1 MVPLSTHTGGPPPL
15 HPAFAG
21 GNPCGGT
28 TLGSAPLV
36 ARNSSWGD
44 FRRSGSQEDHS
55 RFRFL
60 RQQFHSTVRSSR
72 ARFWSEW
79 LHSVQS
85 LSHRD
90 PRLASSLIRR
100 TFRTPTAPPNLCN
113 MNWGG
118 VRSSALSPHD
128 AGTHWRAHFAS
139 SSSHSLSV
147 SRHSRLHTSRA
158 NLTHFS
164 LTTSLLLHCPGATS
178 LRRARTASRTPLSK
192 FPLPGGVTCSSRSS
206 TSSCGSPS
214 SLPLGSPVW
223 SSQSSSVTVTPLSS
237 TLIVPYLS
245 PLVLSKSSSTWS
257 TLALH
262 HTFHHSWMCRKVVSV
277 GRRHSCLQPCRLP
290 ASPPSD
296 PHFCR
301 FH

>member
-1 MVPLSTHTGGPPPL
+1 MNGFAVCSPSPQGSQAGILPHSTHLPDAHSP
-15 HPAFAG
+15 
-21 GNPCGGT
+21 
-28 TLGSAPLV
+28 
-36 ARNSSWGD
+36 
-44 FRRSGSQEDHS
+44 SQ
-55 RFRFL
+55 
-60 RQQFHSTVRSSR
+60 
-72 ARFWSEW
+72 
-79 LHSVQS
+79 
-85 LSHRD
+85 
-90 PRLASSLIRR
+90 
-100 TFRTPTAPPNLCN
+100 LCN

-128 AGTHWRAHFAS
+128 AGTHGRAHFAS
-139 SSSHSLSV
+139 SSSHSLSI

-158 NLTHFS
+158 DLTHLCNKLVAALS
-164 LTTSLLLHCPGATS
+164 RCHESSPGVDGLPYS
-178 LRRARTASRTPLSK
+178 
-192 FPLPGGVTCSSRSS
+192 LPGGVTCLLSS

-262 HTFHHSWMCRKVVSV
+262 HTFHHSWMCRKLVFV
-277 GRRHSCLQPCRLP
+277 GRRHSCLQPCGLP
-290 ASPPSD
+290 ASPSD